1 MNDYFGEYRQ
11 QMMNVFEAYGY
22 TAPGPFYTEDQL
34 DGTDQ
39 DLVETEKRFLDFEA
53 GLLFVENDCA

>member
-1 MNDYFGEYRQ
+1 MNDYFEEYRNSYQ
-11 QMMNVFEAYGY
+11 VKVHYGSMSS
-22 TAPGPFYTEDQL
+22 GPFYTEDQL